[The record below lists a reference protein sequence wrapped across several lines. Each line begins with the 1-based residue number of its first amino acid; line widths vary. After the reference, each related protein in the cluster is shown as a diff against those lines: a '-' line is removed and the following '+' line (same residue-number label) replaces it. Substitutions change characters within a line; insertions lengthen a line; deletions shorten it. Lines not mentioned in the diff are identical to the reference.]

1 MKILLLVVTVFAV
14 LVASSDA
21 IPAKESSDLDDILRK
36 LGVSSSKEIVSAE
49 QIDSN
54 DDDNDDDD
62 DAIAQVMTNA
72 LLSTMMEK
80 DEDGDSI
87 MANIMNSNE
96 PSGLSSVEIVQKD
109 LQEC

>member
-1 MKILLLVVTVFAV
+1 MKILLLVATVFAV

-21 IPAKESSDLDDILRK
+21 TPAKESPDLDDILHK

-54 DDDNDDDD
+54 DDNDDDD

-87 MANIMNSNE
+87 MVTS
-96 PSGLSSVEIVQKD
+96 
-109 LQEC
+109 